1 LNRRQELPVSTLL
14 PAEDQG
20 CHFRRKSIELRS
32 QAVSLLEL
40 QPTQYDAVDQ
50 QAFQ

>member
-1 LNRRQELPVSTLL
+1 VDRRQELPVGMPL
-14 PAEDQG
+14 PAENQG
-20 CHFRRKSIELRS
+20 RHFRRKSIELRS